1 MGGVK
6 KWKMLF
12 KKTFEN
18 IKRVG
23 VHHASP
29 HFLVGNIIANHG
41 FESASFPSMMKERI
55 DELPTMGTGAGL
67 TTNNPNRESKIF
79 TNQNTYRT
87 EQGKVP
93 KFGTGYPAFES
104 ITDFATLT
112 SFREI

>member
-1 MGGVK
+1 MGVKEFWPGGGWGVK

-41 FESASFPSMMKERI
+41 FESASFLSMMKERI
-55 DELPTMGTGAGL
+55 DELVTEDGYRRGS
-67 TTNNPNRESKIF
+67 NYKQSK
-79 TNQNTYRT
+79 
-87 EQGKVP
+87 P
-93 KFGTGYPAFES
+93 
-104 ITDFATLT
+104 
-112 SFREI
+112 